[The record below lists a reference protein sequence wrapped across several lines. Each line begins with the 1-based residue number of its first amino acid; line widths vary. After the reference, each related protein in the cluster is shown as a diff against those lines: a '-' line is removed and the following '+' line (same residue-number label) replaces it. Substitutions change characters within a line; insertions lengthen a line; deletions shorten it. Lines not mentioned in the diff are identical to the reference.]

1 MVAVKCNNGFKLGN
15 GNVFHLSSD
24 SSFPFLFRSVFISY
38 YPMTQC
44 LRSYRFNIACVKNDY
59 DHFSAGFCCS
69 VLLAWLHLLKKVK
82 CFDLG
87 GFCLEFIVLCSIFVQ
102 HRTVKAVI
110 SSPSV
115 DNHSPFKKRCF
126 HLQFLHIAPLM
137 CINITEI
144 LTYWSI

>member
-44 LRSYRFNIACVKNDY
+44 LRTEIIQMCQKWLWSFLCW
-59 DHFSAGFCCS
+59 
-69 VLLAWLHLLKKVK
+69 VLLLCVACMATFTKKGQM
-82 CFDLG
+82 FWFG